1 MVSSR
6 CSGAESAVIR
16 GVSTHCGQ
24 LTVLLDGEDEPVLAG
39 QPTDGGQQHVAQ
51 HGTAAG
57 LQNEVKAVMGKFD
70 GGEGLLVDDDSCR
83 SPTSEEV
90 DRVNP
95 SGSRP

>member
-1 MVSSR
+1 
-6 CSGAESAVIR
+6 
-16 GVSTHCGQ
+16 
-24 LTVLLDGEDEPVLAG
+24 VLLDGGDEPVLAG

-51 HGTAAG
+51 YGTAAG

-90 DRVNP
+90 CKVVGLCRDNPAFWSAPPLPCRRVNP
-95 SGSRP
+95 SESRP